1 MKQEWNICDT
11 GAEYLDSQVSHR
23 EAGMKTVALVETLWL
38 SLGQIYSTGV
48 GVGWK
53 EEKEECLVKE
63 KAYRP
68 GFVCH
73 PSVTSSALTGR
84 PSRSAGHSSS

>member
-38 SLGQIYSTGV
+38 SLGQIYTPGGGV
-48 GVGWK
+48 DGRK
-53 EEKEECLVKE
+53 RRK
-63 KAYRP
+63 
-68 GFVCH
+68 
-73 PSVTSSALTGR
+73 SVL
-84 PSRSAGHSSS
+84 